1 MASKTSGED
10 ILQRLKALAEHFR
23 SSNSSQSLPSL
34 PPTPAAAQLTNRAA
48 VLICLF
54 LTDIGELRVILT
66 KRASTLSSHSGE
78 VALPGGKRDLSDADD
93 VATALREAEEEIGL
107 APALVNIITVLQPF
121 VNKKGMTVVPVLG
134 LLSGKEAF
142 NPTPNA
148 GEVDAVF
155 DVPLEMFLKDE
166 KRRAVEKEWMGY
178 NYLLHFFDYECKNE
192 KHVIWALTAGIL
204 IKAASLVFER
214 PPAFLERPPRFW
226 NASANSNK
234 TSHAQQ

>member
-1 MASKTSGED
+1 MSMAAKSSGED
-10 ILQRLKALAEHFR
+10 VLQRLQALAEHFR
-23 SSNSSQSLPSL
+23 TSNSSQSPTL
-34 PPTPAAAQLTNRAA
+34 PPPDPAAARLTNRAA

-54 LTDIGELRVILT
+54 LSDIGELRVILT

-107 APALVNIITVLQPF
+107 APSLVNVVAVLEPF

-134 LLSGKEAF
+134 LLSRKEAF
-142 NPTPNA
+142 KPTPSA
-148 GEVDAVF
+148 AEVDAIF
-155 DVPLEMFLKDE
+155 DAPLEMFLKDE

-178 NYLLHFFDYECKNE
+178 NYLLHFFEYEYENE
-192 KHVIWALTAGIL
+192 NYVIWALTAGIL
-204 IKAASLVFER
+204 IKAASLVFQR

-226 NASANSNK
+226 TASANGSQ
-234 TSHAQQ
+234 T

>member
-1 MASKTSGED
+1 MSMAAKSSGED
-10 ILQRLKALAEHFR
+10 VLQRLQALAEHFR
-23 SSNSSQSLPSL
+23 TGNSSQSPTL
-34 PPTPAAAQLTNRAA
+34 PPPDPAATQLTNRAA

-54 LTDIGELRVILT
+54 LSDIGELRVILT

-107 APALVNIITVLQPF
+107 APSLVNVVAVLEPY

-134 LLSGKEAF
+134 LLSRKEAF
-142 NPTPNA
+142 KPTPSA
-148 GEVDAVF
+148 AEVDAIF
-155 DVPLEMFLKDE
+155 DAPLEMFLKDE

-178 NYLLHFFDYECKNE
+178 NYLLHFFDYEYENE
-192 KHVIWALTAGIL
+192 KYVIWALTAGIL
-204 IKAASLVFER
+204 IKAASLVFQR

-226 NASANSNK
+226 IASANGSQ
-234 TSHAQQ
+234 T

>member
-1 MASKTSGED
+1 MATKSSGED
-10 ILQRLKALAEHFR
+10 VLQRLKALAEHFR
-23 SSNSSQSLPSL
+23 TSNSSRSPPPP

-54 LTDIGELRVILT
+54 PTDIGELRVILT

-93 VATALREAEEEIGL
+93 IATALREAEEEIGL
-107 APALVNIITVLQPF
+107 APALVNVVTVLEPF

-134 LLSGKEAF
+134 LLSSKEAF

-148 GEVDAVF
+148 AEVDAIF

-178 NYLLHFFDYECKNE
+178 NYLLHFFDYEYGNE
-192 KHVIWALTAGIL
+192 KYVIWALTAGIL

-214 PPAFLERPPRFW
+214 PPAFLERQPRFW
-226 NASANSNK
+226 NASANSSK
-234 TSHAQQ
+234 TSHAQP